1 MSNSSP
7 SSLNKF
13 LSLFFFL
20 HLTFVFGRQ
29 SWDEGTGQR
38 LGHRMTT
45 LQRFKKKK
53 RRKVDVL
60 SIMVYRV
67 KESV

>member
-1 MSNSSP
+1 
-7 SSLNKF
+7 
-13 LSLFFFL
+13 
-20 HLTFVFGRQ
+20 LTFAFDGQ

-38 LGHRMTT
+38 LGQRMTT
-45 LQRFKKKK
+45 LQRLKNKK

-60 SIMVYRV
+60 SIMVYQV

>member
-1 MSNSSP
+1 
-7 SSLNKF
+7 
-13 LSLFFFL
+13 
-20 HLTFVFGRQ
+20 LTFVFGIQ

-38 LGHRMTT
+38 LGQRMTT
-45 LQRFKKKK
+45 LQRFKNKK